1 VLYTGLLGAL
11 EGIEM
16 TPVKTVRLEK
26 GKHLDLGGG
35 SWARELLTGES
46 VGTQKTMLAYSVFKP
61 GTGTAARI
69 HEEEE
74 LCYILA
80 GKGLILCEDGDVPVK
95 EGMAVYVPPGVR
107 HGTLNNGDEDLTM
120 VYVFSCPKYPPTK
133 M

>member
-1 VLYTGLLGAL
+1 MSTVR
-11 EGIEM
+11 I
-16 TPVKTVRLEK
+16 VRLEE

-35 SWARELLTGES
+35 SWARELLTGKS
-46 VGTQKTMLAYSVFKP
+46 AGTRKTMLAYSVFKP

-80 GKGLILCEDGDVPVK
+80 GKGLIQCQDGDVQVEK
-95 EGMAVYVPPGVR
+95 GMAVYIPPGVK
-107 HGTLNNGDEDLTM
+107 HGTLNNGDEDLSM
-120 VYVFSCPKYPPTK
+120 VYVFSFPQYPPTR